1 MRFGRAIMSGYRNFA
16 NLSGRAGIAE
26 YWHLARFTQVAT
38 YLFVFAIAFVSVR
51 AQSEWVSS
59 MARLSEGASAAA
71 QPPSFALPAY
81 LAVFV
86 ILALSVPR
94 WTCGVRRLHDTG
106 RAGWHYIIPAVVA
119 FSVLALAYAAFVPAG
134 VHPLQALLVI
144 FTPIWIYE
152 PRLVLGLIV
161 FAVLL
166 IWMRKRLTR
175 KLREPSQTG
184 TNRFGPPPFEV
195 TP

>member
-16 NLSGRAGIAE
+16 NLSGRAGAAE

-38 YLFVFAIAFVSVR
+38 YLFVLAIGYVFVR
-51 AQSEWVSS
+51 AQSEWLGS
-59 MARLSEGASAAA
+59 MARLSAAGTAAA
-71 QPPSFALPAY
+71 QPPSPVLPAIIGASV
-81 LAVFV
+81 LF
-86 ILALSVPR
+86 ALSVPR

-106 RAGWHYIIPAVVA
+106 RAGWHYIIPAAVGLL
-119 FSVLALAYAAFVPAG
+119 VLALAYVLLVPAG
-134 VHPLQALLVI
+134 VHPLQVLLAF

-152 PRLVLGLIV
+152 PRLFLGLV
-161 FAVLL
+161 AFAVLL
-166 IWMRKRLTR
+166 IWMRKRLIR

>member
-1 MRFGRAIMSGYRNFA
+1 MRFGQAVIAGFRNFA
-16 NLSGRAGIAE
+16 NLSGRAGVDE
-26 YWHLARFTQVAT
+26 YWHLARFTQVAA
-38 YLFVFAIAFVSVR
+38 YLLVMAVAFVSVR
-51 AQSEWVSS
+51 AQSEWMRS
-59 MARLSEGASAAA
+59 MAGLSKGGSAAA
-71 QPPSFALPAY
+71 QPPSFAPIGY
-81 LAVFV
+81 VFV
-86 ILALSVPR
+86 ATVLALSVPR

-106 RAGWHYIIPAVVA
+106 RTGWHYIVPALVA
-119 FSVLALAYAAFVPAG
+119 FSVLALAYAAFVPAD
-134 VHPLQALLVI
+134 VHPLQVLLVL

-152 PRLVLGLIV
+152 PQMILGLV
-161 FAVLL
+161 AFAILV